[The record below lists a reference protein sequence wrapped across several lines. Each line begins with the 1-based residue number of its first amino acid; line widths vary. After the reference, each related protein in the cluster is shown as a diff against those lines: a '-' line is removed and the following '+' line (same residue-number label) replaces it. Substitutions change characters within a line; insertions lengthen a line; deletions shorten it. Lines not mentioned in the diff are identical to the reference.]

1 MKGFVALFCILL
13 LTYAY
18 SAILPANCD
27 HLNGWKKSE
36 CKNIL
41 ADESLS
47 AEQKEDLY
55 LNLLSEQG
63 MLPDYD
69 FVWSWNTSL
78 NFSEAPANV
87 QQFSSGIIKNA
98 WLKIIAIDRSFF
110 NLDSNQWY
118 AEPSGRVLVA
128 SNFEIVLPKGTAEH
142 DCKTER
148 SYKLLA
154 NDLSVFLN
162 GSKIGSQRV
171 SSYSAGKEK
180 DLNFSAELFIK
191 AKLIEKHFRKQSHC
205 AQFCNEVCTIYCWT
219 SCDYYKT
226 TERTDSLKL
235 NDEFKAKAY
244 FFDFNLTSAVEL
256 KDGISE
262 ARYMIESSMPVNEF
276 TVSFGNDEFSF
287 SEENFDIAST
297 LEPYDVLFVIRRGT
311 FGKSAHGLIDL
322 NSNLSSKRKFIK
334 LGIARASSC
343 KMKLYSAFEE
353 FDLSD
358 KCLIEAK
365 PAELSLSLNS
375 DSFSENEYV
384 RATAIL
390 TSNGKPL
397 ANREIVFFNGRQRIK
412 ALTDENGVAKTEFL
426 SSDSGGFIRA
436 EFSSFEYIKT
446 AKVKRF
452 FVYSQKSWKTA
463 FDGSV
468 FVSLYFATFFAA
480 KKALGGLL

>member
-13 LTYAY
+13 LTYTY
-18 SAILPANCD
+18 SAILPANCN

-36 CKNIL
+36 CENIL
-41 ADESLS
+41 ADKSIS
-47 AEQKEDLY
+47 VEQKEDLY

-63 MLPDYD
+63 TLPNYT
-69 FVWSWNTSL
+69 FIWNWNTSL
-78 NFSEAPANV
+78 NFSEAPVDV
-87 QQFSSGIIKNA
+87 QQHSSGIIKNA
-98 WLKIIAIDRSFF
+98 WLKIISIDRSFF
-110 NLDSNQWY
+110 DLDSNQWY
-118 AEPSGRVLVA
+118 AKPSGRVLVA

-148 SYKLLA
+148 SYKVLA
-154 NDLSVFLN
+154 NNLSVFLN

-171 SSYSAGKEK
+171 SSYSAGEEK

-205 AQFCNEVCTIYCWT
+205 AQFCNEVCTTYCWT

-235 NDEFKAKAY
+235 SDEFNAKAY
-244 FFDFNLTSAVEL
+244 FFDFNLASAVEL
-256 KDGISE
+256 RNGVSE
-262 ARYMIESSMPVNEF
+262 ARYLIESSMPVNEF
-276 TVSFGNDEFSF
+276 TVSFGKNSFSF

-297 LEPYDVLFVIRRGT
+297 LKPYGVLFVVRRGA

-322 NSNLSSKRKFIK
+322 NSPLNSKRKLIK
-334 LGIARASSC
+334 LGFAKAPAC
-343 KMKLYSAFEE
+343 KIKLYSAFEE

-358 KCLIEAK
+358 RCLIEAK

-375 DSFSENEYV
+375 DSFSENEFV
-384 RATAIL
+384 HATAIL

-397 ANREIVFFNGRQRIK
+397 ANKEIVFFNGRQRIK
-412 ALTDENGVAKTEFL
+412 VLTDENGIAKTEFL

-436 EFSSFEYIKT
+436 EFGSFEYIRTTK
-446 AKVKRF
+446 AKHF
-452 FVYSQKSWKTA
+452 LVYSQKSWKTA

-468 FVSLYFATFFAA
+468 FVSLYFATLFAA